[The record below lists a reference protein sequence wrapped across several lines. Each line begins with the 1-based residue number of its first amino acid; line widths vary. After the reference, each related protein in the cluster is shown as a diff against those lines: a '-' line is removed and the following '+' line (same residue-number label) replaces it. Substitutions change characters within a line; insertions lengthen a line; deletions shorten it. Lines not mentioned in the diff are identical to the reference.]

1 MTRLAPT
8 DADPLDRLIAIMARL
23 RDPEGGC
30 PWDLEQTFA
39 TIAPYTVE
47 EAYEVAD
54 AIERND
60 LPELRDELG
69 DLLLQVVFH
78 SRMAEEAGAFAFDD
92 VATAICDK
100 MIRRHPHVFGEATHR
115 DAAEQTRAWEA
126 VKAAERAAKSQA
138 ASVLDGISVGL
149 PGLTRAVKLTGR
161 AARVGFDWARAS
173 DVLSKLHEEI
183 GELEVEVATGDRAR
197 IEDELGD
204 VLFVLANLARKL
216 DIDPEAAIRSTNAKF
231 TWRFNFVEQA
241 LEKVGKTPEESDLA
255 EMDGL
260 WDAAKAAERAPN
272 TSPGGRGRAPA
283 KLGG

>member
-1 MTRLAPT
+1 MTRSAPV

-23 RDPEGGC
+23 RDPKDGC
-30 PWDLEQTFA
+30 AWDLEQTFA

-92 VATAICDK
+92 VARAICDK
-100 MIRRHPHVFGEATHR
+100 MIRRHPHVFGGADYR
-115 DAAEQTRAWEA
+115 DAAEQTRAWEE
-126 VKAAERAAKSQA
+126 VKAGERAAKNQT
-138 ASVLDGISVGL
+138 ASVLDGVSVGL

-161 AARVGFDWARAS
+161 AARVGFDWAEAS
-173 DVLSKLHEEI
+173 DVLSKLHEEVD
-183 GELEVEVATGDRAR
+183 ELEAEVASGERAR

-231 TWRFNFVEQA
+231 TRRFGFVEQA
-241 LEKVGKTPEESDLA
+241 LAKAGKTPDESDLA

-260 WDAAKAAERAPN
+260 WDAAKAAERAPSN
-272 TSPGGRGRAPA
+272 TSPEGRGRGPA
-283 KLGG
+283 